1 MKMLIGGEWVD
12 KDRKT
17 EVRNPFD
24 GSVIDTIPSADASDV
39 DRAVSIACRGL
50 EIMRDMPRHQRG
62 GILRKAS
69 DLIRERSEDF
79 ARTISMEVGKT
90 IREARVEVG
99 RAATIFQLAG
109 EEANRLHGETL
120 PLDAIPGV
128 ENRIGYYDR
137 FPVGVIAAITP
148 FNLPM
153 SLASHKL
160 APALAG
166 GNSII
171 LKPASA
177 TPLADLKLGETLL
190 ESGLPPEALSV
201 ITGSGGEIGNG
212 LISHTGV
219 RMVSFTGSREVGM
232 GLGARAGFKKIVLEL
247 GGNAAAIV
255 CPTADLNDAAGL
267 IARGGFSLAG
277 QICVSVQRVLTFR
290 QVHDQFVEKLVT
302 AVRKFKVG
310 NQLEE
315 DTDVGPMTTLAA
327 ANRVKEWVDEAVSA
341 GGRLL
346 IGGDHEGTLFQP
358 TVIDNPPTT
367 VKASAEEIFA
377 PVVVVHVV
385 ESLDQAINITND
397 SDYGL
402 QAGIFTADL
411 REAFEAIRRLDV
423 GGVTV
428 NEVPTYRS
436 DLAPYGGM
444 KESGMGRE
452 GVRFAIEE
460 MTEPKSVVFRL

>member
-24 GSVIDTIPSADASDV
+24 GSVIDTVPSADASDV
-39 DRAVSIACRGL
+39 DRAVEIACRGL

-62 GILRKAS
+62 SILRKAS

-90 IREARVEVG
+90 IREARIEVG
-99 RAATIFQLAG
+99 RTASIFQIAA
-109 EEANRLHGETL
+109 EEANRIRGETL
-120 PLDAIPGV
+120 PLDAIPGA
-128 ENRIGYYDR
+128 ENKVGYYER
-137 FPVGVIAAITP
+137 VPVGVIGAITP

-166 GNSII
+166 GNSVV
-171 LKPASA
+171 LKPATI
-177 TPLADLKLGETLL
+177 TPLADLKLGEVLL
-190 ESGLPPEALSV
+190 EAGLPPEALSIV
-201 ITGSGGEIGNG
+201 TGEGAGVGGA
-212 LISHTGV
+212 LISHPRI
-219 RMVSFTGSREVGM
+219 RMISFTGSREVGM
-232 GLGARAGFKKIVLEL
+232 GIGARAGYKKVLLEL
-247 GGNAAAIV
+247 GGNAAVIV
-255 CPTADLNDAAGL
+255 CPSANLDDVGL

-277 QICVSVQRVLTFR
+277 QVCISVQRVLVFR
-290 QVHDQFVEKLVT
+290 EIHDRFIERLAAEIGKL
-302 AVRKFKVG
+302 KVG

-315 DTDVGPMTTLAA
+315 DTDVGPMIGLAVA
-327 ANRVKEWVDEAVSA
+327 KRTKEWVDEAVAA
-341 GGRLL
+341 GGRLVM
-346 IGGDHEGTLFQP
+346 GGTHAGTLFQP
-358 TVIDNPPTT
+358 TVIDNPPTN
-367 VKASAEEIFA
+367 VRASAEEIFA
-377 PVVVVHVV
+377 PVVVVHEVD
-385 ESLDQAINITND
+385 SLDQAINIAND

-411 REAFEAIRRLDV
+411 HEAFEAIKRLDV
-423 GGVTV
+423 GGITV

-460 MTEPKSVVFRL
+460 MTEPKSVIFKLA